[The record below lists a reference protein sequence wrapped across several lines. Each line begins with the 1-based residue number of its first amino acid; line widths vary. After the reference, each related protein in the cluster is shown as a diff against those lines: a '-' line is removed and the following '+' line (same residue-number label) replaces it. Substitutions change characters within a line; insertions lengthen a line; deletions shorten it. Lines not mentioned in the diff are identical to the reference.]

1 MCFERANRNIARLE
15 LMIYTPFIKF
25 HEFEFSKDLY
35 LKAFSSKY
43 LRGDIFG

>member
-25 HEFEFSKDLY
+25 HEFTIQ
-35 LKAFSSKY
+35 KA
-43 LRGDIFG
+43 L